1 MKNETKNKIIIFESI
16 ILFFLFG
23 ILIFG
28 LLNQCGTDTEYQQ
41 LSDKY
46 RDLNTESQNLNTELE
61 TANIELETVK
71 SEFTEYRDTTET
83 AIIQLSENL
92 DEAGEIISQLEN
104 DTISIQT
111 TTEGISEATGGI
123 RKILSEVVTGD

>member
-1 MKNETKNKIIIFESI
+1 MKSETKNKIIIIESI
-16 ILFFLFG
+16 FLFILFG
-23 ILIFG
+23 IFIFG

-46 RDLNTESQNLNTELE
+46 RDLNTESQNLNRELE

-104 DTISIQT
+104 NTISIQT

-123 RKILSEVVTGD
+123 REILSEVITED